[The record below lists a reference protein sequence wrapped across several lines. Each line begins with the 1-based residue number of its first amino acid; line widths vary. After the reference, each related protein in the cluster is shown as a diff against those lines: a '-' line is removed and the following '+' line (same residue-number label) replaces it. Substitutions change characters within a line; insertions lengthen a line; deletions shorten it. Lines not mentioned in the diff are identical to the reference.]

1 MSPVGRPFQAVL
13 DRLSQ
18 KDGLERPSYRESIF
32 AHLLSHTEI
41 PMVTSNFNSQIG
53 RDQFMELL
61 VTQLRNQDPLEPVNQ
76 QDFLGQLAQ
85 FSSLQGIEQLNTNFA
100 ESLKFQQ
107 LSQGGALVGRSV
119 EYTNAQGEPK
129 TGLIDSARV
138 LNGELRFQIGEDTV
152 GLSDIAGVIRN
163 A

>member
-1 MSPVGRPFQAVL
+1 
-13 DRLSQ
+13 
-18 KDGLERPSYRESIF
+18 
-32 AHLLSHTEI
+32 
-41 PMVTSNFNSQIG
+41 MVTSNFNSQIG

-85 FSSLQGIEQLNTNFA
+85 FSSLQGIEQLNSNFA

-138 LNGELRFQIGEDTV
+138 LNGELRFQIGNDTV

>member
-1 MSPVGRPFQAVL
+1 MDAV
-13 DRLSQ
+13 
-18 KDGLERPSYRESIF
+18 
-32 AHLLSHTEI
+32 
-41 PMVTSNFNSQIG
+41 NFNSQLG

-85 FSSLQGIEQLNTNFA
+85 FSQLQGIEELNLNFS

-107 LSQGGALVGRSV
+107 LSQGSSLVGSRV
-119 EYTNAQGEPK
+119 EYTNAQGELK
-129 TGLIDSARV
+129 TGLVDSARV
-138 LNGELRFQIGEDTV
+138 LNGELRFQIGDETV
-152 GLSDIAGVIRN
+152 GLGGLTGVIRN

>member
-1 MSPVGRPFQAVL
+1 
-13 DRLSQ
+13 
-18 KDGLERPSYRESIF
+18 
-32 AHLLSHTEI
+32 
-41 PMVTSNFNSQIG
+41 MVTSNFNSQIG

-138 LNGELRFQIGEDTV
+138 LNGELRFQIGEDPV

>member
-1 MSPVGRPFQAVL
+1 MNTAS
-13 DRLSQ
+13 
-18 KDGLERPSYRESIF
+18 
-32 AHLLSHTEI
+32 
-41 PMVTSNFNSQIG
+41 FNSQIG

-85 FSSLQGIEQLNTNFA
+85 FSSLEGIERLNLNFA

-107 LSQGGALVGRSV
+107 LSQGGALVGSRV
-119 EYTNAQGEPK
+119 EYTTAEGELR
-129 TGLIDSARV
+129 TGRVDSARV
-138 LNGELRFQIGEDTV
+138 LNGELRFQIGDDSV
-152 GLSDIAGVIRN
+152 GLGDLTGVVRD

>member
-1 MSPVGRPFQAVL
+1 
-13 DRLSQ
+13 
-18 KDGLERPSYRESIF
+18 
-32 AHLLSHTEI
+32 
-41 PMVTSNFNSQIG
+41 MVTANFNSQIG
-53 RDQFMELL
+53 QDQFMQLL
-61 VTQLRNQDPLEPVNQ
+61 VTQLRNQDPLEPVKQ

-85 FSSLQGIEQLNTNFA
+85 FSSLAGIEKLNSNFA

-107 LSQGGALVGRSV
+107 LSQGGALVGSRV
-119 EYTNAQGEPK
+119 EYTNAQGESQ

-138 LNGELRFQIGEDTV
+138 LNGELRFQIGGDTV

>member
-1 MSPVGRPFQAVL
+1 MA
-13 DRLSQ
+13 
-18 KDGLERPSYRESIF
+18 
-32 AHLLSHTEI
+32 T
-41 PMVTSNFNSQIG
+41 TSFNSQIG
-53 RDQFMELL
+53 QDQFMQLL

-85 FSSLQGIEQLNTNFA
+85 FSSLQGIEQLNMSFA

-107 LSQGGALVGRSV
+107 LSQGGALVGSRV
-119 EYTNAQGEPK
+119 EYTNNQGEPR

-138 LNGELRFQIGEDTV
+138 LNGELRFQIGDDTV
-152 GLSDIAGVIRN
+152 GLSDISGVLRG

>member
-1 MSPVGRPFQAVL
+1 MNTAS
-13 DRLSQ
+13 
-18 KDGLERPSYRESIF
+18 
-32 AHLLSHTEI
+32 
-41 PMVTSNFNSQIG
+41 FNSQIG

-85 FSSLQGIEQLNTNFA
+85 FSSLEGIERLNLNFS

-107 LSQGGALVGRSV
+107 LSQGGALVGSRV
-119 EYTNAQGEPK
+119 EYTTAEGELR
-129 TGLIDSARV
+129 TGRVDSARV
-138 LNGELRFQIGEDTV
+138 LNGELRFQIGDDSV
-152 GLSDIAGVIRN
+152 GLGDLTGVVRD